1 MEHELSAYY
10 DINHGQGLAI
20 LTPVWMEYVLNEK
33 TASRFAQMARNVF
46 MIQELDDL
54 KAAQKGIQALK
65 QFFFD
70 TMKLPKTLRE
80 VGICE
85 KDNFEIMAKKA
96 ASKCAGSFVP
106 LTQKD
111 IVEIFN
117 RAF

>member
-1 MEHELSAYY
+1 
-10 DINHGQGLAI
+10 
-20 LTPVWMEYVLNEK
+20 
-33 TASRFAQMARNVF
+33 
-46 MIQELDDL
+46 
-54 KAAQKGIQALK
+54 
-65 QFFFD
+65 
-70 TMKLPKTLRE
+70 MKLPKTLRE